1 MSITYSF
8 TDNVSYGTEDI
19 NAIAKDLTGAGV
31 APFPTQDTY
40 STSDLNALTE
50 ALVSS
55 GVSLGGCLC
64 EKTDNVVTVSQGI
77 IFFENGVRMN
87 VDSEGYVL
95 AVTENTAGY
104 IYAYF
109 NASLQSGGIKFSA
122 ELPETDYYVLL
133 ANISADGVLTDI
145 RSFARS
151 KIATFGRNAVFE
163 TTLTDLETPII
174 ESSEGNW
181 YTVVTKKL
189 ENVDISK
196 FNYALIE
203 HVGREG
209 IFDLNT
215 GVFIAVFYPTDTS
228 GIWGDAYLNTNL
240 LLDVSGSN
248 YRMYI
253 YKQDDTL
260 VFKQEG
266 RYMWDQ
272 HLGVPVN
279 VTLI

>member
-19 NAIAKDLTGAGV
+19 NSIAKDLTGAGV

-40 STSDLNALTE
+40 STSDLNTLTE

-55 GVSLGGCLC
+55 GVGMEGCLC
-64 EKTDNVVTVSQGI
+64 QKTDNVVTVSQGI

-95 AVTENTAGY
+95 IITENTAGY

-133 ANISADGVLTDI
+133 AKISADGVLTDI

-163 TTLTDLETPII
+163 TALTILEKPVI
-174 ESSEGNW
+174 ESAEVNW
-181 YTVVTKKL
+181 YTVVTRKL
-189 ENVDISK
+189 ENIDISK
-196 FNYALIE
+196 FNYAFIE
-203 HVGREG
+203 HGGREG

-215 GVFIAVFYPTDTS
+215 GIFRVVYYPTDQS
-228 GIWGDAYLNTNL
+228 GNWGDAAFNTNML
-240 LLDVSGSN
+240 VNVGGSN
-248 YRMYI
+248 YYMYI

-260 VFKQEG
+260 VLKQEG
-266 RYMWDQ
+266 RYTWDQ
-272 HLGVPVN
+272 HQGSPVN

>member
-95 AVTENTAGY
+95 AVT
-104 IYAYF
+104 
-109 NASLQSGGIKFSA
+109 
-122 ELPETDYYVLL
+122 
-133 ANISADGVLTDI
+133 
-145 RSFARS
+145 
-151 KIATFGRNAVFE
+151 
-163 TTLTDLETPII
+163 
-174 ESSEGNW
+174 
-181 YTVVTKKL
+181 
-189 ENVDISK
+189 
-196 FNYALIE
+196 
-203 HVGREG
+203 
-209 IFDLNT
+209 
-215 GVFIAVFYPTDTS
+215 
-228 GIWGDAYLNTNL
+228 
-240 LLDVSGSN
+240 
-248 YRMYI
+248 
-253 YKQDDTL
+253 
-260 VFKQEG
+260 
-266 RYMWDQ
+266 
-272 HLGVPVN
+272 
-279 VTLI
+279 